1 MQMATT
7 IKSLSLFLVLLLL
20 LPMSFSFFG
29 TEAGR
34 PINISMSKNCMS
46 DGLEGL
52 FDGLYLEAIK
62 RSGPS
67 PGVGHKYNDGN
78 TYGDMKQSGP
88 SPGEGH
94 KYTDNHTLGGVKQS
108 GPSPGA
114 GHK

>member
-1 MQMATT
+1 MATT

-29 TEAGR
+29 TEAAR
-34 PINISMSKNCMS
+34 PINISMSKNYMS

-67 PGVGHKYNDGN
+67 PGVGHKYNDRN

-94 KYTDNHTLGGVKQS
+94 KLTDNHTLGSIKQS